1 MLNPY
6 FTGLWCLNKLC
17 CSDREAR
24 HVRGGLQREA
34 LCSCHGWPSKA
45 DEAVRLLIYLYWQA
59 PSPAPKPSLLSMSLQ
74 KICSASKT
82 EGEGLDERSKALDI
96 LKAISLPFA
105 TCFYCRRSPSLW
117 RPFSWDLGWIG
128 SSFQSAWQPGDPREL
143 PSDITLGLS
152 MHRGQHRA
160 LTPRPRSLR
169 RYHESVLKTEIKMWK
184 AGRLKAFLTPPWH
197 FLFFVTV
204 PLRQIFLSWFFFFSF
219 RLFNNMRTELSGRD
233 MLDRQCK
240 GVF

>member
-1 MLNPY
+1 MPS
-6 FTGLWCLNKLC
+6 FKDRGRGVGWKVKGLRHFE
-17 CSDREAR
+17 SDFSSFCN
-24 HVRGGLQREA
+24 LF
-34 LCSCHGWPSKA
+34 
-45 DEAVRLLIYLYWQA
+45 LL
-59 PSPAPKPSLLSMSLQ
+59 P
-74 KICSASKT
+74 
-82 EGEGLDERSKALDI
+82 
-96 LKAISLPFA
+96 SLPFSVA
-105 TCFYCRRSPSLW
+105 AIQLRLRLNWQQLSKRLAAW
-117 RPFSWDLGWIG
+117 W
-128 SSFQSAWQPGDPREL
+128 SSGAPA
-143 PSDITLGLS
+143 DISLGLS

>member
-1 MLNPY
+1 MLNQY

-143 PSDITLGLS
+143 
-152 MHRGQHRA
+152 R
-160 LTPRPRSLR
+160 LTSLWVCLCTGVSTGPWLPGPA
-169 RYHESVLKTEIKMWK
+169 HSGATMSQSW
-184 AGRLKAFLTPPWH
+184 RLKLKCEKLGDWRHSSPPMAFS
-197 FLFFVTV
+197 FLCDSSSETAFSFM
-204 PLRQIFLSWFFFFSF
+204 IIFFSF
-219 RLFNNMRTELSGRD
+219 RLFNNIRTELSRRD